1 MMEYK
6 MKATQLI
13 SMLAVTLISATPSFA
28 QSSTSTYS
36 PAFGYS
42 SYDGASLTA
51 QSSTST
57 HSPAFGYPSYD
68 DGQQQGHGDTR
79 KNPSE

>member
-1 MMEYK
+1 
-6 MKATQLI
+6 MKTTLLI
-13 SMLAVTLISATPSFA
+13 STLAVTLVSATPLFA

-36 PAFGYS
+36 PAFGYP
-42 SYDGASLTA
+42 SYDGARSSAQSA

-68 DGQQQGHGDTR
+68 DGQQQGHY
-79 KNPSE
+79 

>member
-1 MMEYK
+1 
-6 MKATQLI
+6 MKTNLWI
-13 SMLAVTLISATPSFA
+13 STLAVTLISATPSFA

-36 PAFGYS
+36 PTFGYP
-42 SYDGASLTA
+42 SYDGARSSA

-68 DGQQQGHGDTR
+68 DGQPQGEGDTR
-79 KNPSE
+79 KSPSE